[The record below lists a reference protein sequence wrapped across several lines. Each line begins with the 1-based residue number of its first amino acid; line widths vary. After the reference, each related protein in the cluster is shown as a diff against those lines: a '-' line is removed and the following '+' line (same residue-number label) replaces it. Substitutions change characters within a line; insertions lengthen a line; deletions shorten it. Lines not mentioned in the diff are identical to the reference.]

1 MCKLKCQWPVSLGSV
16 VKRANSDRILPICR
30 SVLTFCKTCSL
41 HYCNQYFIFLL
52 QNTGY
57 RLSDVGGQY
66 NDSFALE
73 TVPEIKY
80 NTGEWVTIYYEYT
93 VGVYGTQTINASNR
107 ET

>member
-1 MCKLKCQWPVSLGSV
+1 M
-16 VKRANSDRILPICR
+16 
-30 SVLTFCKTCSL
+30 
-41 HYCNQYFIFLL
+41 
-52 QNTGY
+52 
-57 RLSDVGGQY
+57 GGQY